1 MADLTLRGLTVTPAG
16 SRRPVV
22 ADVDLDLRHGERV
35 LLVGPSGA
43 GKSTVLR
50 ALAGLLEDDVDASGE
65 VLLDGRAPRAGEVGL
80 LVQDP
85 LDAVVA
91 ELAGRD
97 TAFGPENAG
106 LDRSLIWQRV
116 ARAHA
121 AARYTAGR
129 DREVVTLSGGERQR
143 LALAGTLAADPGVL
157 LLDEP
162 TSMLDAPTARAVR
175 AAVLEAARDRGLVVV
190 DHDLAGWAPHV
201 DRVVVLGRDGRVRAD
216 GPPDR
221 VLADPALLADGLWLP
236 GAPAPQPLDL
246 PAGLLR
252 PDLHVVGDVL
262 RGNGLGL
269 VRRRRGLRPTPPV
282 TVLHDVDVTL
292 RAGVT
297 TPLTGDSGS
306 GKSSLLAVLGG
317 LERPTG
323 DLVAATGFAPPG
335 RPAPHTWRSR
345 DLAARTG
352 WVPQSPEHSFLATDV
367 RGEVR
372 ATPGSSVGTPP
383 GPTPCSTSSACGSA
397 PTSTPSGSPAAN
409 NDDWRSRP
417 PWPPARRCCSPTN
430 RASGRTGVPGPS
442 SRDCSRVR
450 PGTGPPS
457 PSARTTP
464 VWSTP
469 SPRAPG
475 STSSPVAARVG
486 RRRRDGR

>member
-65 VLLDGRAPRAGEVGL
+65 VLLDGQAPRAGEVGL

-143 LALAGTLAADPGVL
+143 LALAGTLAADPAVL

-252 PDLHVVGDVL
+252 PELHVVGDVL

-282 TVLHDVDVTL
+282 AVLHDVDVTL

-323 DLVAATGFAPPG
+323 DLVAASGFAPPG

-367 RGEVR
+367 RAEVR
-372 ATPGSSVGTPP
+372 ATPRVLGRDTARADALLDVLGLHDRADVNPFRLSGGEQRRLALAAALAAGPALLLADEPSVGQDRGTWAVVAGLLAGAARDGAAVAVSTHDAGLVHAVAP
-383 GPTPCSTSSACGSA
+383 GAGVHLVA
-397 PTSTPSGSPAAN
+397 
-409 NDDWRSRP
+409 
-417 PWPPARRCCSPTN
+417 
-430 RASGRTGVPGPS
+430 GRS
-442 SRDCSRVR
+442 SR
-450 PGTGPPS
+450 G
-457 PSARTTP
+457 
-464 VWSTP
+464 
-469 SPRAPG
+469 
-475 STSSPVAARVG
+475 AAAA
-486 RRRRDGR
+486 